1 MRPIEPLKIPD
12 NPTQNFQ
19 TPAFSIELN
28 CQGSEG
34 YTKVSFPIKYG
45 LFSKLETRDY
55 IFEFNL
61 NHEIRHAKSKKK
73 AWFDPSEWL
82 KRSMGNDWIYY
93 STGGYSGVFEALGE
107 YYLPNLMYPTNS
119 LLGGKPFEENEIH
132 HIVANWHE
140 IVSSLPDAGLPD
152 IFSEWLQDIRQKT
165 PEALEKKAQTLF
177 DIIGSRVMVMPPD
190 ARHVDYNFIPLTIA
204 DGCLYKCTFCKVKN
218 KKPFSIRSEANIDR
232 QIIELRNLYGKDVV
246 NYNALFLGEHDALNA
261 PAGLIIETALKAYE
275 IFGFHSS
282 FMKGSFLF
290 MFGSVD
296 SFLNA
301 DPFLFKGLE
310 KLSFQTCINIGLES
324 FDKTTLDLLGK
335 PITPEKVRAA
345 FEKAQ
350 QINDT
355 LPNVEITCNFVM
367 DESLPSSHYE
377 ALMALIRQST
387 LRTRPKG
394 CIYLSFLKFGNPSRE
409 ILYDFY
415 KLKALSRFP
424 TFLYLIQRL

>member
-1 MRPIEPLKIPD
+1 MNCIDPLTIKAPLQKQFRNRD
-12 NPTQNFQ
+12 L
-19 TPAFSIELN
+19 SIELN
-28 CQGSEG
+28 CRGNDR

-73 AWFDPSEWL
+73 TWCDPSEWL
-82 KRSMGNDWIYY
+82 KRSMGNDWVYY

-140 IVSSLPDAGLPD
+140 IVSSLPDTGLPD
-152 IFSEWLQDIRQKT
+152 IFSEWLQDIRQKP

-177 DIIGSRVMVMPPD
+177 DIIGSRVTVMPPD

-218 KKPFSIRSEANIDR
+218 KKPFYVRSEANIDS
-232 QIIELRNLYGKDVV
+232 QMVALNKLYGKDIV
-246 NYNALFLGEHDALNA
+246 NFNALFLGEQDALNA
-261 PAGLIIETALKAYE
+261 PAELIIETARKAYE
-275 IFGFHSS
+275 GFGFDSS

-310 KLSFQTCINIGLES
+310 KLPFQTFVNIGLES
-324 FDKTTLDLLGK
+324 CDKTTLDLLGK

-350 QINDT
+350 HINDT
-355 LPNVEITCNFVM
+355 LSNVEISCNFVM
-367 DESLPSSHYE
+367 DDSLPDTHHDSLLS
-377 ALMALIRQST
+377 LIRGSNQ
-387 LRTRPKG
+387 RIRPKG
-394 CIYLSFLKFGNPSRE
+394 CIYLSPLKFGNPSRE